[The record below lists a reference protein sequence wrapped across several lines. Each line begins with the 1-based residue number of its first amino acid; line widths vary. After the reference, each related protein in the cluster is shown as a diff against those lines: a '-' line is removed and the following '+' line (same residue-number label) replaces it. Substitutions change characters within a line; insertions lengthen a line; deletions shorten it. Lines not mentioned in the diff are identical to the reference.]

1 MGPLSDRQRALLAD
15 AAIDYENHVGLSREA
30 LVEQYRLCDMLL
42 FPSTYEGFGLPIV
55 EAQAVGRPVVTSRV
69 WSMPEVAGGA
79 AEMVDPFDVA
89 GIRAGVERVIADEPY
104 RRDLVE
110 RGFANAARFSAAAVA
125 ERYAALY
132 REIAG

>member
-1 MGPLSDRQRALLAD
+1 M
-15 AAIDYENHVGLSREA
+15 
-30 LVEQYRLCDMLL
+30 
-42 FPSTYEGFGLPIV
+42 
-55 EAQAVGRPVVTSRV
+55 GRPVVTSRV

-79 AEMVDPFDVA
+79 AEMVDPSDVA
-89 GIRAGVERVIADEPY
+89 GIRAGVERVIGDAAY